1 MVTSASTVEL
11 THYIEFR
18 RFGARPHLRGR
29 RIPVAVIA
37 SAARDNP
44 VIGIEGLQIAYD
56 LSEIEVLAALLY
68 YEQHQ
73 EEIDAQEAAVNAEY
87 QQFSA

>member
-1 MVTSASTVEL
+1 MAVQIPQVAL
-11 THYIEFR
+11 TQYIEYR

-29 RIPVAVIA
+29 RIPVAIIA

-44 VIGIEGLQIAYD
+44 EIGIQGLQLAYD

-68 YEQHQ
+68 YAQHQ
-73 EEIDAQEAAVNAEY
+73 EEIDMQEAKIDG
-87 QQFSA
+87 FFTTS